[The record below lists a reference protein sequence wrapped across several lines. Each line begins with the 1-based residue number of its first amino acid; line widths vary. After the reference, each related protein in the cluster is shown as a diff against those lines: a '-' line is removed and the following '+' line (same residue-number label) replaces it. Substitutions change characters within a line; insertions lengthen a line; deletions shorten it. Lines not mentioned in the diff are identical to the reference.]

1 MKKIHFIVLSIFV
14 FIFTIAYAGKT
25 FYGASF
31 YVKEIPA
38 IMKACNTN
46 EDCTIIETACCP
58 CTSGGDPKT
67 IKAINKIYAQSF
79 KSSLQEKC
87 TNDNA
92 GCLYV
97 VNCNSGN
104 TPNKAIC
111 NNKECQAVIIHTGT
125 SIPSYSPNLYIID
138 DYMKNCTSDND
149 CTIIDRAYCYTDITK
164 EKITIDGSI
173 NKKYKDY
180 YYKKYPNLYNEEY
193 CNKNFPG
200 GVKIGPQL
208 PEPYPTET
216 KSKCINNKCD
226 SVRVRTST
234 TTKPTIN

>member
-14 FIFTIAYAGKT
+14 FIFAIAYAGKT

-138 DYMKNCTSDND
+138 DYMKNCSIDSD
-149 CTIIDRAYCYTDITK
+149 CALAETAYCGC
-164 EKITIDGSI
+164 DGGGTPDSLEAI
-173 NKKYKDY
+173 NKKYL
-180 YYKKYPNLYNEEY
+180 NQHLVNR
-193 CNKNFPG
+193 
-200 GVKIGPQL
+200 
-208 PEPYPTET
+208 
-216 KSKCINNKCD
+216 D
-226 SVRVRTST
+226 SVYGGQSSCPSWWRCPRDKTPQATCVSGQC
-234 TTKPTIN
+234 KAI